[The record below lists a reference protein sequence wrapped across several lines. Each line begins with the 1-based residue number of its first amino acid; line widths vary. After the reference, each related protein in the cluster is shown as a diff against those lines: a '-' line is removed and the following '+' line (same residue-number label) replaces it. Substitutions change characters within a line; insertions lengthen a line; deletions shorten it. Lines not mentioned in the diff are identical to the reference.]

1 MSVYEREREAA
12 PIFSPVK
19 QISILQIL
27 ARGRVCVYMRE
38 KEGESKKNRP
48 YLLSGEIDFYITDP

>member
-1 MSVYEREREAA
+1 MSVYERERETA

-27 ARGRVCVYMRE
+27 DIGRVCVYMRE
-38 KEGESKKNRP
+38 KERGIKRERVR
-48 YLLSGEIDFYITDP
+48 ETDPIFSPVK